1 MSSVVLDSSALLAL
15 LNKEP
20 GIERVR
26 EVLPD
31 SAMSTVNLSEVVA
44 KLAEEGVP
52 MENIRSVLTALP
64 MEIVLFD
71 SEQAYN
77 TGLLSPETKT
87 AGLSLGDRA
96 CLNLA
101 MLLGVPAITAD
112 RQWEVAST
120 RVEVELIR

>member
-20 GIERVR
+20 GIGRVR

-31 SAMSTVNLSEVVA
+31 SAMSTVSLSEVVA

-77 TGLLSPETKT
+77 TGLLRPETKN

-101 MLLGVPAITAD
+101 MLLGVPAVTAD
-112 RQWEVAST
+112 RQLEVAST
-120 RVEVELIR
+120 RVEVEFIR